1 MIEKVRA
8 VLIELEGVALPAAF
22 AVETLVSLTQA
33 RLGAFLAEHAS
44 DPEVEE
50 ALEETGRLLGGFDLQ
65 PGQAE
70 PLLLRWMKQK
80 RKATPLKTIQGLILS
95 EAYAAGAIKDDEL
108 YPDVAESLKSWAST
122 GLRLF
127 VYSSFSGLAQQL
139 LLNNG
144 AAGEL
149 ASLCEAFFDTSVGQK
164 TEPASYSAICE
175 RLALPP
181 ASVLVLSGDEEE
193 LDAARSAGLATVFI
207 AREGGAD
214 SRHPVHP
221 DLASLVLEC
230 SAEPPPNDTVA
241 DDVRTMGKTA
251 SFILETRNGTR
262 QEITGKTG
270 VSLMRLIRRAGVKEL
285 AAQCGGS
292 CACATCHVYLTLP
305 QGVAAPSADA
315 GEMRM
320 LATASHRGIGS
331 RLACQIKFDDAF
343 DGMEVLIAPETP
355 MAL

>member
-22 AVETLVSLTQA
+22 ATETLAPLTQA

-44 DPEVEE
+44 DPEVAE

-95 EAYAAGAIKDDEL
+95 EAYAAGDIRDEL
-108 YPDVAESLKSWAST
+108 YPDVAASLKSWASA

-127 VYSSFSGLAQQL
+127 VYSSFSQLAQQL
-139 LLNNG
+139 LLSHG
-144 AAGEL
+144 ASGGL

-164 TEPASYSAICE
+164 IEPASYLEICE

-181 ASVLVLSGDEEE
+181 ESVLVLSGDEEE
-193 LDAARSAGLATVFI
+193 LDAARTAGLATVFI

-214 SRHPVHP
+214 SRHPVQP

-230 SAEPPPNDTVA
+230 AAEQLPNETVA
-241 DDVRTMGKTA
+241 DVAQTVGKTA

-262 QEITGKTG
+262 QQIAGKTG

-285 AAQCGGS
+285 VAQCGGS

-305 QGVAAPSADA
+305 QGIAAPSAVA

>member
-8 VLIELEGVALPAAF
+8 VLIELEGVALPAVF
-22 AVETLVSLTQA
+22 ASETLAPLAQA

-50 ALEETGRLLGGFDLQ
+50 ALEETGRLLGGFDLP

-80 RKATPLKTIQGLILS
+80 RKATPLKTIQGLILG
-95 EAYAAGAIKDDEL
+95 EAYAAGAIKCEL
-108 YPDVAESLKSWAST
+108 YPDVAESLNSWASA
-122 GLRLF
+122 GLRLC

-144 AAGEL
+144 ASGDL

-164 TEPASYSAICE
+164 IEPASYSAICG

-207 AREGGAD
+207 AREGDAD
-214 SRHPVHP
+214 SRHPFHP

-230 SAEPPPNDTVA
+230 SAEQLPNGKIVEVAQTVS
-241 DDVRTMGKTA
+241 KTA

-270 VSLMRLIRRAGVKEL
+270 VSLMKLIRRAGVEEL

>member
-22 AVETLVSLTQA
+22 ATETLAPLTQA

-44 DPEVEE
+44 DPDVEE

-80 RKATPLKTIQGLILS
+80 RKATPLKTIQGMILG
-95 EAYAAGAIKDDEL
+95 EAYAAGAIKDEL
-108 YPDVAESLKSWAST
+108 YPDVAASLKSWASAR
-122 GLRLF
+122 LRLC
-127 VYSSFSGLAQQL
+127 VYSSFSRLAQQI

-144 AAGEL
+144 ASGDL

-181 ASVLVLSGDEEE
+181 ASVLVVSGDEEE
-193 LDAARSAGLATVFI
+193 LDAARSAGLATIFI
-207 AREGGAD
+207 AREGGGD
-214 SRHPVHP
+214 GRHPVQP
-221 DLASLVLEC
+221 DFASLVLEC
-230 SAEPPPNDTVA
+230 SAKSPPNDKIAEVAQTV
-241 DDVRTMGKTA
+241 GKTA

-262 QEITGKTG
+262 QEIAGKTG
-270 VSLMRLIRRAGVKEL
+270 VSLMKLIRRAGVEEL
-285 AAQCGGS
+285 VAQCGGS

-343 DGMEVLIAPETP
+343 DGMEVVIASETP